1 MNLLAWADAPLLDR
15 VVFFL
20 VVLIPFVA
28 LTIYTLVKSR
38 RLADFL
44 DALSDERLMNKQNG
58 HRSEESG
65 PRKQA

>member
-1 MNLLAWADAPLLDR
+1 MNRADPRIGLWDGYWGGYPGYGY
-15 VVFFL
+15 

-44 DALSDERLMNKQNG
+44 DALST
-58 HRSEESG
+58 SG
-65 PRKQA
+65 